1 MGRGEKAGTKG
12 TDPGPSGGNPSMRE
26 EEWPGEE
33 AGRKG
38 EVREANLGGRSGEV
52 TAFTSASQG

>member
-1 MGRGEKAGTKG
+1 
-12 TDPGPSGGNPSMRE
+12 MRE

-38 EVREANLGGRSGEV
+38 EVREATLGGEV
-52 TAFTSASQG
+52 ERGKLHSSSTLWGRRQRMRGLGGAQRHEEVEKL

>member
-1 MGRGEKAGTKG
+1 MFMGRGEEAGTKG
-12 TDPGPSGGNPSMRE
+12 TDPRPSGGNPSMRE

-38 EVREANLGGRSGEV
+38 EVREANLG
-52 TAFTSASQG
+52 